1 MMPASRANLRSHTGL
16 VLGLLWTIILRF
28 AIDEDGKEGL
38 LLWCRKNTKGY
49 DSVDVQ
55 NFSRSWQDGLAFAA
69 LINKFRPDLLNYDE
83 MLARKDDPMFVMQS
97 AFDAAEKA
105 GISKLLDAEDIVNS
119 AKPDDKSIVAYLSMW

>member
-1 MMPASRANLRSHTGL
+1 
-16 VLGLLWTIILRF
+16 
-28 AIDEDGKEGL
+28 
-38 LLWCRKNTKGY
+38 
-49 DSVDVQ
+49 VDVQ

-119 AKPDDKSIVAYLSMW
+119 AKPDDKSIIAYLSMW